1 MHFRDD
7 GVRSAAITHGL
18 TMTAAAICFAFCW
31 FRAAS
36 GATPDRRDSRPG
48 RRQRHLAA
56 LPSPP
61 WADFAQPG
69 FFLPSC
75 SQDAGGRRPLMAMR
89 RSR

>member
-1 MHFRDD
+1 MHFRGD

-36 GATPDRRDSRPG
+36 GRRLIAETADQGVVSG
-48 RRQRHLAA
+48 I
-56 LPSPP
+56 SPRYP
-61 WADFAQPG
+61 PHRWADFAQPG

-75 SQDAGGRRPLMAMR
+75 SQDAVGRRPPTAMR